1 MALEGSERKLL
12 HAIVREQGKAQAGY
26 VEDSKIAEIACLS
39 IEEVRDCLETL
50 EGKECVE
57 RSVGVGGHSAYI
69 TAKGRQ
75 ELRRSQVIIGDED
88 ERAESPLK
96 IVPKGLRSFDA
107 EDKDFFLEL
116 LPGPCRGDGL
126 PESVHFWKLRIEEM
140 DPDKTF
146 RVGYIFGPSGCGK
159 SSLVKAGLL
168 PRLSKPIISIYIEA
182 TGEETEARLLRG
194 LRKQYPDLPADLD
207 LRTALVAAREKIRE
221 GSNKILLVIDQFEQW
236 YQAKGAEPGTELAKA
251 LSECDGGRV
260 QAIILVRDDY
270 SMALHRFMAVIG
282 VRQNQDQNFAV
293 VDLFDLQHARKVLI
307 AFGRG
312 YGMLPDDP
320 KEMTGAAERISGSN
334 DRWAV
339 PGRQG
344 DLGST
349 GVVRRD
355 AQGEALDSRDL
366 EAGRRGGRGRG
377 HVPGGDL
384 QRPDGPAVVS
394 HPPEG
399 RSSRLE
405 GTAARGRVQHQRK
418 HAVAREL
425 LEASGYGSRPNEF
438 DDLLRIL
445 DNELRLI
452 SPIEPEVSESD
463 GQTKT
468 QVGEKFFLLTHDYL
482 VPSIRQW
489 LTRKQKETRRGRAEL
504 RLVDRSSLWN
514 AKPENRQLPSLLEWT
529 NIRLLT
535 KKKDWTDS
543 QRRMMKRAGWVCG
556 LRTLAT
562 VLVLAGLGISGLSIS
577 IRVGEENQETQAQG
591 MVQRLLDADT
601 AQVPEIVRS
610 ISAYR
615 RWADPELKKTV
626 EEAAD
631 TSPKKLHASLAL
643 LPVDANQVDFLFN
656 RLLSATENELPVL
669 RDALKTHQSTLTP
682 KLWTVLETA
691 KPGDAGLLPAASAL
705 ASYSPDDARWES
717 VGGKVA
723 RALVSVNSL
732 LLRPW
737 IEALRPVRGKLTAPL
752 ATIFRDRNR
761 SESDRAQA
769 TDILTDYASDDL
781 DLITNLLMDADPKA
795 YADFFLIAQRQEAKT
810 LQFLRAKI
818 AKKET
823 IPDSDNS
830 EMVKDHLAERQARAA
845 ITLLRMGKTVEIIP
859 LLRHSADPRLK
870 SFIVNWLHL
879 LGADPKADPKL
890 LAAELD
896 RIDPNA
902 NPTHVQ
908 GQQFMDAVLFHLET
922 SQRRALILALGTYG
936 TEGLSP
942 GERKPLI
949 AKLLDVF
956 RNDSDSGIHGAAEW
970 TLRQWGQQDKLKEVD
985 AQLMKLK
992 DRGEH
997 RWFVNSQG
1005 QTFALIDG
1013 PVEFHMGSPP
1023 NEPYRS
1029 LDETLH
1035 RRTIPRRLFI
1045 AAREVT
1051 VEQFQQFVQA
1061 DPRHKQY
1068 GTPQNRLDQYSSP
1081 KQGGPMIGVL
1091 WYAAAAYCNWL
1102 SRKENLPECYEPN
1115 DEGQYAE
1122 GMKIRADAL
1131 QRTGYR
1137 LPTEAEWEYACRAGA
1152 TTSRYYGLS
1161 EELLGQYAWYLTN
1174 TFGDRAQPCGTRLP
1188 NDLGLF
1194 DMLGNVYEWCN
1205 GRYEAYPPDKG
1216 GNFNDNIK
1224 LCEYINDANFRPL
1237 RGGTFFYIPA
1247 YVRSAVRRPFGPSYR
1262 DIFIGFRP
1270 SRTSP

>member
-1 MALEGSERKLL
+1 MALEGSELKLL
-12 HAIVREQGKAQAGY
+12 HAILREQGEAQAGY
-26 VEDSKIAEIACLS
+26 VEDSKIAEIAYLS
-39 IEEVRDCLETL
+39 IEEVRDYLETL
-50 EGKECVE
+50 EGKECVQ
-57 RSVGVGGHSAYI
+57 RSIGVGGHSAYI
-69 TAKGRQ
+69 TAKGRL
-75 ELRRSQVIIGDED
+75 ELRRSPVINIDAD

-107 EDKDFFLEL
+107 EDKDFFLKL
-116 LPGPCRGDGL
+116 LPGPRRGDGL

-207 LRTALVAAREKIRE
+207 LRTALVAARKRIRV

-293 VDLFDLQHARKVLI
+293 VDLFDHQHARKVLI
-307 AFGRG
+307 EFGRG
-312 YGMLPDDP
+312 YGMLPDNP
-320 KEMTGAAERISGSN
+320 KEMTCEENDFLKRTIEGLSQEGRVISVRLALFAEMLKGKPWTLETFNQVGGAEGVGVTFLEETFSARTAPPSYRIHQKAAQAVLRALLPEAGSN
-334 DRWAV
+334 IKGNMRSY
-339 PGRQG
+339 GK
-344 DLGST
+344 LL
-349 GVVRRD
+349 VV
-355 AQGEALDSRDL
+355 
-366 EAGRRGGRGRG
+366 
-377 HVPGGDL
+377 
-384 QRPDGPAVVS
+384 
-394 HPPEG
+394 
-399 RSSRLE
+399 
-405 GTAARGRVQHQRK
+405 
-418 HAVAREL
+418 
-425 LEASGYGSRPNEF
+425 SGYGSRPNEF
-438 DDLLRIL
+438 DELLRIL
-445 DNELRLI
+445 NSELRLI

-482 VPSIRQW
+482 VQSIREW
-489 LTRKQKETRRGRAEL
+489 LTRKQQETRRGRAEL
-504 RLVDRSSLWN
+504 RLVERASLWN

-591 MVQRLLDADT
+591 LVQRLLDADT

-610 ISAYR
+610 ISESDYR

-631 TSPKKLHASLAL
+631 TSRKKLHASLAL

-656 RLLSATENELPVL
+656 RLLSATESELPVL

-705 ASYSPDDARWES
+705 ASYAPDDARWES

-723 RALVSVNSL
+723 QALVSVNSL

-752 ATIFRDRNR
+752 ATIFRDRTR

-781 DLITNLLMDADPKA
+781 DLITNLLMDADPTA

-810 LQFLRAKI
+810 LQILRAKI

-830 EMVKDHLAERQARAA
+830 EMVKDRLAERQARAA

-879 LGADPKADPKL
+879 LGADPKT

-896 RIDPNA
+896 RIDSNA

-908 GQQFMDAVLFHLET
+908 GRQFMDAVLFHPET
-922 SQRRALILALGTYG
+922 SRRRALILALGTYG

-942 GERKPLI
+942 GEREPLI
-949 AKLLDVF
+949 AKLLDFF

-985 AQLMKLK
+985 AQLMNLK

-1023 NEPYRS
+1023 NEPHRS
-1029 LDETLH
+1029 PDETLH

-1045 AAREVT
+1045 AANEVT

-1068 GTPQNRLDQYSSP
+1068 GTPQNLLDQYSSP

-1115 DEGQYAE
+1115 DKGQYAE

-1152 TTSRYYGLS
+1152 LTSRYYGLS

-1205 GRYEAYPPDKG
+1205 GRYEAHPPDKG
-1216 GNFNDNIK
+1216 GNVYDDLAIYDYIK
-1224 LCEYINDANFRPL
+1224 DTHARPL

-1247 YVRSAVRRPFGPSYR
+1247 YVRSAVRRPVAPSYR